1 MSGIYYAPEQQPI
14 EPELDSDHQPVA
26 FRWQGR
32 RYPILRIANSYDA
45 PEGTLLV
52 PILRT
57 YFLVILRNGMLV
69 LIYHDRIEQRW
80 GIEFTY
86 D

>member
-1 MSGIYYAPEQQPI
+1 MSGIYYPPEQQPI
-14 EPELDSDHQPVA
+14 DPELDGDNLPVA
-26 FRWQGR
+26 FRWRGR
-32 RYPILRIANSYDA
+32 RFQITRIDNSYDA
-45 PEGTLLV
+45 PEGTLLE

-57 YFLVILRNGMLV
+57 YFVVLLKHGMG

-80 GIEFTY
+80 GIEFSY